1 MSSFLTY
8 IRINEELKEKL
19 HESGNKIVNFVKEKP
34 TWSGIQIE
42 HTVCCI
48 PLNHGFKSR
57 SPRTD
62 FVHPSGRPPE
72 VNSNS
77 V

>member
-19 HESGNKIVNFVKEKP
+19 HESGKKIVNFVKEKP

-42 HTVCCI
+42 HTA
-48 PLNHGFKSR
+48 
-57 SPRTD
+57 
-62 FVHPSGRPPE
+62 
-72 VNSNS
+72 
-77 V
+77 